1 MTRLTA
7 YDVEAREIEKI
18 CEDNDTTEAEVIEA
32 LMEHIKEVKEEQG
45 WK

>member
-1 MTRLTA
+1 MTKLTV
-7 YDVEAREIEKI
+7 YDIEAREIEKI

-32 LMEHIKEVKEEQG
+32 LMEFIEEVKEEQG